1 MNPRRCHAARGQ
13 GLVEAVLWLP
23 VVVLVVI
30 LGVQLLVY
38 AYDRAMV
45 GALEQRVLINAGQ
58 DAGETSGLD
67 DRLAA
72 AARLAR
78 LDPSRLWVRVST
90 PGNTGDWHL
99 LSDESTPAQ
108 AAWRYAPA
116 ALPGSDVVVELHY
129 SYTMR
134 VPFLGVRDVG
144 IDTGGTAA
152 SLSYRPAGAPQ

>member
-1 MNPRRCHAARGQ
+1 MSLGRRHAARGQ

-23 VVVLVVI
+23 IVVLVVI

-58 DAGETSGLD
+58 VAGETPSLD
-67 DRLAA
+67 HRLVV
-72 AARLAR
+72 AARVAR

-108 AAWRYAPA
+108 AAWRYAPP
-116 ALPGSDVVVELHY
+116 ALPGGDVVVELHY
-129 SYTMR
+129 SYSMR
-134 VPFLGVRDVG
+134 MPFLGARDVG

-152 SLSYRPAGAPQ
+152 SLSYQPSGAPQ